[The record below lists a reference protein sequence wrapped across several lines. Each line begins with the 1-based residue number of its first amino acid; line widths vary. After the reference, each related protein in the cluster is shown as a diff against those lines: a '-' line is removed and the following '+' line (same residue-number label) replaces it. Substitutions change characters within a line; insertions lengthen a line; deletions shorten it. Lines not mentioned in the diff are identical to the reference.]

1 MFVRKRISHKPMRF
15 FEGAQGNKFTMTT
28 LMWFLTTSAVCNLNK
43 TGLRQLSTSFSEASV
58 NSKSCA
64 QAWLLVTLRWENIRS
79 SEVTQRLLVIWY
91 SHSDES
97 VSPFQL
103 TLGQWGRRTVAKFQ
117 TQKIMSSCEF
127 GCAVVMKAH
136 QNNWVEK
143 LPLMNAIRQRFSPA
157 CERTK
162 VERICHALGR

>member
-15 FEGAQGNKFTMTT
+15 FEGAEGNKFTMTT
-28 LMWFLTTSAVCNLNK
+28 LMWFLTTSAVCYLNK

-79 SEVTQRLLVIWY
+79 SEVTQMLLVVWY

-103 TLGQWGRRTVAKFQ
+103 TLGQWKRRTVAKFQ
-117 TQKIMSSCEF
+117 TQKI
-127 GCAVVMKAH
+127 
-136 QNNWVEK
+136 
-143 LPLMNAIRQRFSPA
+143 NAIHWIRFRSCNKTA
-157 CERTK
+157 S
-162 VERICHALGR
+162 IYLGRRASAYERNPTSFLTSV